1 RIQYQSG
8 HWYLRAYRL
17 FRRGASGEVDRQEVH
32 LKYRLSYIQDDEKL
46 DVSATVM
53 PSPPEAEKYL
63 VHYRLLPPLSRG
75 VISEHFSDM
84 TTETLDDGSIE
95 IKGYCD
101 DPWEAGR
108 LLLTYG
114 ETINTSRN
122 RVAPLYGLVCDVR
135 SNYLHHTNQAR
146 HLPGGEHAGQGFAI
160 IVLDIF
166 LSKLKFN

>member
-1 RIQYQSG
+1 LTFNYISPTYEDRQKRLHQVLPIRIQYQSG

-114 ETINTSRN
+114 E
-122 RVAPLYGLVCDVR
+122 YC
-135 SNYLHHTNQAR
+135 
-146 HLPGGEHAGQGFAI
+146 
-160 IVLDIF
+160 IVLGGDEVKAWMEKTVTSLF
-166 LSKLKFN
+166 KNYQYLKK